1 MQYKFKDSEIGR
13 ILRNLVVLV
22 DTREQANDHII
33 QYFKDNKIAYKKQK
47 LDYGDYS
54 CMLPVGTF
62 EGQTRDVFFT
72 NDIVVERKFCIDEL
86 AMNLKDKKTNIN
98 EVNQEIID
106 LLGKEYLAKVLKSDY
121 NRFKQELT
129 SINKGGISFFI
140 ALEDHLFDKH
150 LENHAYRALYE
161 PDTLKA
167 RLRGLERE
175 FNTVIRPVSKDY
187 IGDLIYTTLKYGVR
201 NILVHKGFDP
211 YAYRGIELQ
220 ETKEEIKE
228 KIKKD
233 GGYEYVNF

>member
-72 NDIVVERKFCIDEL
+72 NDIVVEPKFCIDEL

-106 LLGKEYLAKVLKSDY
+106 LLGKEYL
-121 NRFKQELT
+121 Q
-129 SINKGGISFFI
+129 GG
-140 ALEDHLFDKH
+140 DVV
-150 LENHAYRALYE
+150 
-161 PDTLKA
+161 DTLDISILQKHILDEILGIKNP
-167 RLRGLERE
+167 RTDKR
-175 FNTVIRPVSKDY
+175 IDY
-187 IGDLIYTTLKYGVR
+187 EC
-201 NILVHKGFDP
+201 N
-211 YAYRGIELQ
+211 
-220 ETKEEIKE
+220 
-228 KIKKD
+228 
-233 GGYEYVNF
+233 